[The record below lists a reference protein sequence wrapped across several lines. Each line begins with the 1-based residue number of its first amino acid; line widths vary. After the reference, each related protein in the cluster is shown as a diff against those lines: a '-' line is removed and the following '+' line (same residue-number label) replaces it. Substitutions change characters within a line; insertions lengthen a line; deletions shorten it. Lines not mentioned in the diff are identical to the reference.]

1 MQYKQKSPYRL
12 TVPLLI
18 GVLEVFLSAVA
29 LGGPSPH
36 SYSGVFLNQK
46 SGAEERGAVD
56 LHVRLNL
63 EKTTTKKKQTTVEK
77 RLIKWKYLIY
87 NKELLHQSD
96 QYHSPMS
103 SKILSISCS
112 VNVPSQCLAGLKNK
126 GKN

>member
-1 MQYKQKSPYRL
+1 MQYKQKSPYQL

-63 EKTTTKKKQTTVEK
+63 EKKTKNKQTTVEK

-87 NKELLHQSD
+87 NKELHQSD
-96 QYHSPMS
+96 EYHSPMS